1 MEYKQQESS
10 RYSFSPI
17 NGDYW
22 IHTIQRVKEMATAKL
37 ALIIADLLGIPISLY
52 ALFFV
57 DLDVFQRAVIWL
69 LVVGYLG
76 ARLYFYIVFSN
87 HKKRQNEL
95 DIMER
100 ENNIIKGIDINED

>member
-1 MEYKQQESS
+1 MEYKQHESS
-10 RYSFSPI
+10 RYPLSPI

-37 ALIIADLLGIPISLY
+37 AFIIADLLGIPVSLY

-57 DLDVFQRAVIWL
+57 DLDVFQKAVIWL

-87 HKKRQNEL
+87 QKKRKNEL
-95 DIMER
+95 DLIEQ
-100 ENNIIKGIDINED
+100 ENGIIKTIDVEK